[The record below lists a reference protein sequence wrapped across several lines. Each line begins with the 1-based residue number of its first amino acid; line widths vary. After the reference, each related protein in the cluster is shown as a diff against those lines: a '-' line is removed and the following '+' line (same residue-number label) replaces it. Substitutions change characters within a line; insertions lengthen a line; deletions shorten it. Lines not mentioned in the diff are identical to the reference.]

1 MYKYLFKN
9 NNLITIYLTSNL
21 ILLKK
26 IENNKYKNKNK
37 HKKRFLF
44 IR

>member
-9 NNLITIYLTSNL
+9 NNLITIYLSSNL

-26 IENNKYKNKNK
+26 IENNKYKNK